1 MKDTN
6 HMNTHRAKF
15 SVNPVFSGN
24 RRAFLKSAGLLAV
37 ATPMVVSARSTPPP
51 AASEWWH
58 GQNAFRILAEG
69 VIQNIPVD
77 PPIPW
82 VLPPMDTDPTKEGIQ
97 PPEIPDGYEVRL
109 RVVFPVGRTRDLLA
123 VQIYAVPVGL
133 PLPLTEAPVPEP
145 PGTISYYTAEVTHVQ
160 AGESPVPGSAA
171 RLPSLLVAGKV
182 LSNPVLS
189 PFGDLTGSPCTVS
202 ASFYITDPVG
212 AKAGFVLLSAACAGN
227 HVSFAPSGSG
237 MLVLKR

>member
-1 MKDTN
+1 
-6 HMNTHRAKF
+6 MNNHRAEF
-15 SVNPVFSGN
+15 PVKRGYSGN

-37 ATPMVVSARSTPPP
+37 ATPMAVSARSTPPP

-69 VIQNIPVD
+69 VIPNIPVD

-82 VLPPMDTDPTKEGIQ
+82 VLPPMDTDPIAEGIQ
-97 PPEIPDGYEVRL
+97 PPAIPDGFEPRL
-109 RVVFPVGRTRDLLA
+109 RAAFPVGRTRNLLA
-123 VQIYAVPVGL
+123 VQIYVVPIGSPL
-133 PLPLTEAPVPEP
+133 PLPAAPAPEP

-160 AGESPVPGSAA
+160 VGESPVPGSAA
-171 RLPSLLVAGKV
+171 RLPSLLVTGKV

-189 PFGDLTGSPCTVS
+189 PFGDLTGSPCMLST
-202 ASFYITDPVG
+202 SFYITDPVA
-212 AKAGFVLLSAACAGN
+212 AKAEFVLLSAACAGN
-227 HVSFAPSGSG
+227 HVSFAPSGGG